1 MKRTNNVKAYVN
13 LEVGVKKHLELERL
27 LALVAHVEHSLQTV
41 LAERHGVHKTE
52 LIGPGLLV
60 LSREVGRA
68 ETKVELDRVVTSLG

>member
-1 MKRTNNVKAYVN
+1 MQQ
-13 LEVGVKKHLELERL
+13 HLELERL
-27 LALVAHVEHSLQTV
+27 LALVAHVEHGLQTV
-41 LAERHGVHKTE
+41 LAERDGVHKTE